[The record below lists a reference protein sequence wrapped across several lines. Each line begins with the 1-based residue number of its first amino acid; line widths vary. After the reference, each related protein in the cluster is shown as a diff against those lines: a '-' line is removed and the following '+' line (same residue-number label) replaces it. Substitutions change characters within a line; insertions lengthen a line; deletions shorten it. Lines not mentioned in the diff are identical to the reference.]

1 MAEIGD
7 KTFLM
12 VMLMTGK
19 MNPWVLWALAVL
31 AETIMNMV
39 SVTIG
44 SLFNMILPHKL
55 IEILAILMF
64 FGFGAKLV
72 YGSTCKGRCGGGE
85 GEYEDTSSSESEM
98 GEAKEN
104 VERLEKMQERREP
117 LLPGTVVKKPKV
129 WERNYY
135 TLFMFLMMC
144 TEWGDSSQFVTIG
157 LSAQYGVLNIVL
169 GGFFAFLLS
178 FSLAIL
184 LGNTLTSCCKERW
197 LNLAS
202 GILFLAFG
210 VNELVSIL

>member
-1 MAEIGD
+1 MLAEIGD

-19 MNPWVLWALAVL
+19 MNPWVLWSLAVL
-31 AETIMNMV
+31 AETLMNFV
-39 SVTIG
+39 SVSIG

-72 YGSTCKGRCGGGE
+72 YGSTCRGRCDGGGE
-85 GEYEDTSSSESEM
+85 NDDTSSSDSEM
-98 GEAKEN
+98 SEAKEN

-117 LLPGTVVKKPKV
+117 LLPGTVAKKAKV

-157 LSAQYGVLNIVL
+157 LAAQYGIFNIVL
-169 GGFFAFLLS
+169 GGFLAFLIS
-178 FSLAIL
+178 FTLAIL
-184 LGNTLTSCCKERW
+184 IGNTLKNCCKERW

-202 GILFLAFG
+202 GILFIAFG
-210 VNELVSIL
+210 VKELLSVL